1 MRALLTDR
9 KSGEVS
15 TFEVPAPELRP
26 GGLLV
31 RTHYS
36 AISAG
41 TERATLELSSKSLL
55 AKIKARPDLVKQVV
69 EYARQNGLKAAYEKV
84 RAKLDTLTTLGYSC
98 AGEVISVGEGVHEF
112 RVGDRVACG
121 GGTYANHAEI
131 NFVPRNLAV
140 HVPPQVPTAAA
151 CLTTIGAIALQG
163 FRQADL
169 ALGETVAVIG
179 AGLVGVLTIQIAR
192 AAGCRVIAIDLS
204 PQRVQRAPEFGAH
217 LAIAANDP
225 SLITGIKDFSRHG
238 VDAAILTA
246 ATDSAEPAELAAKLL
261 RDRGRIIVVGAVGM
275 GVSRHNM
282 YMKELSLTLSR
293 SYGPGRYDAQY
304 EESGIDYPIGYV
316 RWTERRNMEAF
327 LDLLAGGQID
337 VAPLLEHRYS
347 IDEGGKAYSDLQ
359 SGLYTS
365 ILEYSGSATAP
376 REIEPVPVAARPRT
390 GEEVR
395 VGCLGAGSF
404 AASVIF
410 PNLKSIQGVRL
421 QSVATISGAGAAS
434 AQRAFKFLTAEQPLE
449 LLNNPNIDLA
459 CILTRHDTHAAQTAQ
474 ALEAGKPV
482 FVEKPLAID
491 HQQLDQ
497 LQQTYARQL
506 QAGRSPFV
514 MVGFNR
520 RFAPFTEKIREFF
533 AGRREPMLIHA
544 RINAGPLPQDHW
556 IYAQGGRIVGEFCHF
571 VDWARA
577 VIGSPIHSV
586 AATGLPNATPY
597 APDNVAVALK
607 FADGSVANLLYL
619 TNGDRSVPKEF
630 FEVFCQ
636 GAIARLHDF
645 RTLELARN
653 GKVQKLTNAPD
664 KGHRQELR
672 LTVEAVR
679 CGRPSPISF
688 EELVEVSQATL
699 LVQQALA
706 RGETIPL
713 MAPALDLPVEA
724 SSPEFPALHH
734 QAPAPHEAAH
744 AND

>member
-69 EYARQNGLKAAYEKV
+69 EYARQNGVKAAYDKV

-98 AGEVISVGEGVHEF
+98 AGEVISVGAGVHEF
-112 RVGDRVACG
+112 RVGDRIACG

-140 HVPPQVPTAAA
+140 HVPPQVSMAAA
-151 CLTTIGAIALQG
+151 SLTTIGAIALQG
-163 FRQADL
+163 LRQADV
-169 ALGETVAVIG
+169 AIGETVAVIG

-192 AAGCRVIAIDLS
+192 AAGCRVVAIDLS

-225 SLITGIKDFSRHG
+225 NLISGIREFSRHG

-275 GVSRHNM
+275 DVSRHNM
-282 YMKELSLTLSR
+282 YMKELSLSLSR
-293 SYGPGRYDAQY
+293 SYGPGRYDPQY
-304 EESGIDYPIGYV
+304 EEGGIDYPIGYV

-327 LDLLAGGQID
+327 LDLLAGGQIN
-337 VAPLLEHRYS
+337 VAPLLEHRYG
-347 IDEGGKAYSDLQ
+347 IDEGGKAYSDLKA
-359 SGLYTS
+359 GLYTT
-365 ILEYSGSATAP
+365 ILEYSGARTAQQ
-376 REIEPVPVAARPRT
+376 ETVPVPVAARPRI
-390 GEEVR
+390 GDEVR

-410 PNLKSIQGVRL
+410 PNLNSIQGVRM

-434 AQRAFKFLTAEQPLE
+434 AQRAFKFLNAEQPWE
-449 LLNNPNIDLA
+449 LINNPNIDLA
-459 CILTRHDTHAAQTAQ
+459 CVLTRHDTHAAQTAQ

-491 HQQLDQ
+491 REQLDQ
-497 LQQTYARQL
+497 LQQVYTRQL
-506 QAGRSPFV
+506 QAGRAPFV

-520 RFAPFTEKIREFF
+520 RFAPFTEKIHEFF
-533 AGRREPMLIHA
+533 AGRREPMLVHA
-544 RINAGPLPQDHW
+544 RINAGSLPQEHW

-586 AATGLPNATPY
+586 AATGLPNASQY
-597 APDNVAVALK
+597 ASDNVAVALT

-636 GAIARLHDF
+636 GAIARLDDF

-653 GKVQKLTNAPD
+653 GKVQRFKSAQD

-672 LTVEAVR
+672 LTVEAIR
-679 CGRPSPISF
+679 SGKPSPISF
-688 EELVEVSQATL
+688 EELVEVSDATL

-706 RGETIPL
+706 TGEAVRL
-713 MAPALDLPVEA
+713 APPAPDVPAES
-724 SSPEFPALHH
+724 SSPECSSLHA
-734 QAPAPHEAAH
+734 QAPPSQETAY

>member
-15 TFEVPAPELRP
+15 IFEVPAPELRP
-26 GGLLV
+26 GGVLV

-69 EYARQNGLKAAYEKV
+69 EYARQNGVKAAYEKV
-84 RAKLDTLTTLGYSC
+84 HAKLDTLTTLGYSC
-98 AGEVISVGEGVHEF
+98 AGEVISVAEGVHEF

-140 HVPPQVPTAAA
+140 HVPPHVPLAAA
-151 CLTTIGAIALQG
+151 SLTTIGAIALQG
-163 FRQADL
+163 FRQADVRI
-169 ALGETVAVIG
+169 GETVAVIG

-192 AAGCRVIAIDLS
+192 AAGCRVVAIDLS
-204 PQRVQRAPEFGAH
+204 PQRVQRAAEFGAH
-217 LAIAANDP
+217 LAVAANDP
-225 SLITGIKDFSRHG
+225 NLVSSIMEFSRHG

-275 GVSRHNM
+275 GVSRNNM

-293 SYGPGRYDAQY
+293 SYGPGRYDPQY
-304 EESGIDYPIGYV
+304 EEGGIDYPIGYV
-316 RWTERRNMEAF
+316 RWTERRNMQAF
-327 LDLLAGGQID
+327 VDLLASGQVD
-337 VAPLLEHRYS
+337 VAPLLEHRYA
-347 IDEGGKAYSDLQ
+347 IDEGSKAYNDLKN
-359 SGLYTS
+359 GLYTA
-365 ILEYSGSATAP
+365 ILEYSGALASPPKT
-376 REIEPVPVAARPRT
+376 VPAAVAARPRT
-390 GEEVR
+390 GDEVR
-395 VGCLGAGSF
+395 VGCIGAGSF

-410 PNLKSIQGVRL
+410 PNLRSIKGVRL
-421 QSVATISGAGAAS
+421 QSVATVSGAGAAS
-434 AQRAFKFLTAEQPLE
+434 AQRAFNFHTAQQPWD

-491 HQQLDQ
+491 REQLDQ
-497 LQQTYARQL
+497 LRQVYASQL
-506 QAGRSPFV
+506 QAGHAPFV

-520 RFAPFTEKIREFF
+520 RFAPFTEKIRQFF
-533 AGRREPMLIHA
+533 AGRREPMLVHA
-544 RINAGPLPQDHW
+544 RINAGSLPQDHW
-556 IYAQGGRIVGEFCHF
+556 IYAQGGRVVGEFCHF

-577 VIGSPIHSV
+577 VVGSPIHSV
-586 AATGLPNATPY
+586 AAAGLPNAAQY
-597 APDNVAVALK
+597 ASDNVAVTMK

-636 GAIARLHDF
+636 GAIARLDDF

-653 GKVQKLTNAPD
+653 GKLQKFKSTQD
-664 KGHRQELR
+664 KGHRQELQ
-672 LTVEAVR
+672 LTVEAIR
-679 CGRPSPISF
+679 SGKPSPISF
-688 EELVEVSQATL
+688 EELVEVSLATL

-706 RGETIPL
+706 TGEAIGLAPPPL
-713 MAPALDLPVEA
+713 DVPAEA
-724 SSPEFPALHH
+724 SSPEYSALFH
-734 QAPAPHEAAH
+734 QAPAPQETAH